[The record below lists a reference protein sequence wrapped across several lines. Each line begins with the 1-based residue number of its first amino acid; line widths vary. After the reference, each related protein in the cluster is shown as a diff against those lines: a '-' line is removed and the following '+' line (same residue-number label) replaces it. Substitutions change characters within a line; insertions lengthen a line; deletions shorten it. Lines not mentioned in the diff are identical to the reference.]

1 MWNFLEV
8 ISYYDKLG
16 TKKSYT
22 QWIKHMNCTWMYN
35 MEVFKRAPWKLA
47 VSNGSMLKFLKSCVK
62 CICKFC
68 PTNKNEMKGE
78 LVGPADI
85 CTILR

>member
-1 MWNFLEV
+1 MDKTHELYMDVQYGSFQKGPLETGCKQ
-8 ISYYDKLG
+8 SL
-16 TKKSYT
+16 
-22 QWIKHMNCTWMYN
+22 
-35 MEVFKRAPWKLA
+35 AP
-47 VSNGSMLKFLKSCVK
+47 SGSMLKFLKSCVK

-85 CTILR
+85 CTILRLNGFLVIIKQLHMYD